1 MRQDYSGNR
10 SQYYGQRR
18 QPQENR
24 PKSTRTTRGTHDTA
38 DGRTTQ
44 STRRTA
50 QGARRTTDSRTAQDS
65 RRTTDSGTA
74 QDRRRTTDRMSVSHN
89 RRRSR
94 KRHPVRKFIFR
105 LILLFIVLVVAAVVY
120 LISCIDSIENHKL
133 QNVTINDMDD
143 PNIEQYTNIAIFGV
157 DSRAN
162 DLRKNTRS
170 DSIMIAS
177 IHKKTHEVKL
187 LSVYRDTYVKIEDH
201 GCTKVNHAYA
211 YGGPDLAVNTLNTNF
226 DLNIRDFV
234 TVNFS
239 ALSNVIDAL
248 GGITLDIQKEELKW
262 VNAYGRDVARI
273 NGTKYTKIKT
283 TGKQTVTG
291 AQATGYCRVRYT
303 KGGDFTRAERQR
315 TVLQAIFDKV
325 KHSNPVT
332 LVNVMNE
339 MLPQIYTSLSTQ
351 DMLNLVKYLP
361 FYEIG
366 NQEGFPYKQNCYRGS
381 DGIYYDF
388 PDSLLSNV
396 KKLHQSLFGT
406 ENYKPSSTVR
416 KISKSTSS
424 R

>member
-1 MRQDYSGNR
+1 MKQDYNGNR
-10 SQYYGQRR
+10 PQYYDQRR
-18 QPQENR
+18 PAQDYRRSEGA
-24 PKSTRTTRGTHDTA
+24 RTSQGTH
-38 DGRTTQ
+38 R
-44 STRRTA
+44 S
-50 QGARRTTDSRTAQDS
+50 TDSRNTQRNRRPEDGRNAQRRPKDS
-65 RRTTDSGTA
+65 KPGQNHRR
-74 QDRRRTTDRMSVSHN
+74 
-89 RRRSR
+89 RRRSG
-94 KRHPVRKFIFR
+94 KRHPVRKLVFR
-105 LILLFIVLVVAAVVY
+105 LVLLLVVLIIAAVVY
-120 LISCIDSIENHKL
+120 LISRIDSIENHKL

-170 DSIMIAS
+170 DSIMVAS

-201 GCTKVNHAYA
+201 GCTKINHAYA

-248 GGITLDIQKEELKW
+248 GGITLDIRKEELKW

-315 TVLQAIFDKV
+315 TVLQAIFDKA

-339 MLPQIYTSLSTQ
+339 ILPQIYTSLSTQ
-351 DMLNLVKYLP
+351 DILNLVKYLP

-381 DGIYYDF
+381 DGIYYNF

-396 KKLHQSLFGT
+396 RKLHQSLFGT
-406 ENYKPSSTVR
+406 EDYAPSSTVR